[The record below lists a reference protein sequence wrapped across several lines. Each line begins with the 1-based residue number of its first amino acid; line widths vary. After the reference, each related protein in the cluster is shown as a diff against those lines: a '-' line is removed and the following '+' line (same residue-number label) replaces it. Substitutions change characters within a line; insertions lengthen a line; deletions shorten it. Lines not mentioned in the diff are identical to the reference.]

1 MILFDST
8 DNRCFLPDI
17 YEEGM
22 DKDWVNVVGYQKIL
36 PGETYPKEGFPD
48 HCLFKEHGGRYISNF
63 QLIYIAHGTGDFQD
77 RGIHYKVKSGHF
89 ILIQPGYWHSYTPG
103 KETGW
108 EEYYIGFDGPI
119 LSHVAQE
126 IYKINNINH
135 LKTNNSDFA
144 LPILDLMLKYGKE
157 NTEDAHTILKALLMH
172 LMTNIRLDLK
182 ATNASAETLFF
193 KARQYMEDNLS
204 KKISLDDIANHL
216 GVSNSFFRKEFQ
228 KESGIAPATFLG
240 RVRLQTSKY
249 LLLSSNYSIKE
260 ISVKCGFS
268 TSDYYCKFF
277 RDNTG
282 MTPSEFRAQG
292 AGQTSY

>member
-1 MILFDST
+1 MILFDSI
-8 DNRCFLPDI
+8 DNRCFLLDI
-17 YEEGM
+17 NEE
-22 DKDWVNVVGYQKIL
+22 DLNKDWVNVVGYQKIH

-63 QLIYIAHGTGDFQD
+63 QLIYIAQGTGIFQD
-77 RGIHYKVKSGHF
+77 RGIHYKVQKGQF
-89 ILIQPGYWHSYTPG
+89 MLIQPGYWHSYTPS

-108 EEYYIGFDGPI
+108 EEYYIGFDGPV
-119 LSHVAQE
+119 LSHVAHE

-135 LKTNNSDFA
+135 LKTNHSDFA
-144 LPILDLMLKYGKE
+144 SPILELMLQYGKGNE
-157 NTEDAHTILKALLMH
+157 ADAHTILKALLMH
-172 LMTNIRLDLK
+172 LMTHIRLDLK
-182 ATNASAETLFF
+182 ATNASTETLFF
-193 KARQYMEDNLS
+193 KARQYMEDNIS

-249 LLLSSNYSIKE
+249 MLLSSNYSIKE
-260 ISVKCGFS
+260 IAAKCGFT

-282 MTPSEFRAQG
+282 MTPSEFREQG
-292 AGQTSY
+292 AEQNKD